1 MKITRI
7 EAWPFTLKLSEPYAI
22 SYATYDCAANILLR
36 VDTSAGISGWG
47 CAAPDPHV
55 TGETTDNVIQAIEES
70 IVGSLINTDPLMPV
84 QRLEQLKKTVKKAPA
99 ALAMV
104 DMALYDLF
112 GKVTGL
118 PLYRLLGGYR
128 NRMMTSVTI
137 GILPVEETVEK
148 ARYLVDRGF
157 KALKIK
163 GGINVGTDIERI
175 LKIRESVGKS
185 IELRFDANQ
194 GYNEQQAL
202 DFVTGTYCAGIEIFE
217 QPVARDLQS
226 AIGRITSRV
235 TIPVMADES
244 LVDLKDAFNL
254 AKMNAVDMV
263 NIKLMKVGGINEA
276 MRINSVVAAAGI
288 DAMVG
293 CIEETSL
300 SIAAGLH
307 FALSQPNVRY
317 ADLDGHLNLI
327 DDPTAG
333 TVQIKDGIL
342 YPLELPGLG
351 FEGGL

>member
-7 EAWPFTLKLSEPYAI
+7 EAWPFTLKLSEPYTIA
-22 SYATYDCAANILLR
+22 YETFDCAANILLR

-55 TGETTDNVIQAIEES
+55 TGETTDNVIQVIQETFECR
-70 IVGSLINTDPLMPV
+70 LMNTDPLMPV
-84 QRLEQLKKTVKKAPA
+84 QRLEELKKSAKKAPA

-104 DMALYDLF
+104 DMALYDLL

-137 GILPVEETVEK
+137 GILPVKETVEK

-163 GGINVGTDIERI
+163 GGINVEADIERI
-175 LKIRESVGKS
+175 LKVRELVGKS

-194 GYNEQQAL
+194 GYSEQQAL

-217 QPVARDLQS
+217 QPVARNLQA
-226 AIGRITSRV
+226 AIGRITRRV
-235 TIPVMADES
+235 PIPVMADES
-244 LVDLKDAFNL
+244 LVDLKDAFKL
-254 AKMNAVDMV
+254 AKMDAVDMV

-276 MRINSVVAAAGI
+276 MRVNSVAAAAGI
-288 DAMVG
+288 NAMVG
-293 CIEETSL
+293 CIEETAL

-333 TVQIKDGIL
+333 TVKFKDGIL